1 MEDVVFAFRFFTN
14 IPFPGE
20 NLWRERQAAR
30 ALGWLPLT
38 GLVIGLAQAA
48 MYLFM
53 AYWGFPRGEAARSVL
68 LILTELFLGGTLFL
82 DGFSDCCDGLFS
94 RRDREGALRIMKDSR
109 IGAMGVVGL
118 ILYFLLK
125 FAFYQELGGGQED
138 FLRVLVY
145 SPVLARFAVSLT
157 ACLFPAAKEEG
168 LASFFKKEQQ
178 PGDLLL
184 AAVFAAALGLW
195 LPGYLRL
202 AGLLALAGAYGAGA
216 LINRRLAGHTGDTY
230 GFASLMSEQMFLFFA
245 VLIGFIRWMY

>member
-1 MEDVVFAFRFFTN
+1 MAAVRRTSYGCWSIRRFWPDS
-14 IPFPGE
+14 PFP
-20 NLWRERQAAR
+20 W
-30 ALGWLPLT
+30 
-38 GLVIGLAQAA
+38 
-48 MYLFM
+48 
-53 AYWGFPRGEAARSVL
+53 
-68 LILTELFLGGTLFL
+68 
-82 DGFSDCCDGLFS
+82 
-94 RRDREGALRIMKDSR
+94 
-109 IGAMGVVGL
+109 
-118 ILYFLLK
+118 
-125 FAFYQELGGGQED
+125 
-138 FLRVLVY
+138 
-145 SPVLARFAVSLT
+145 T